1 MTDEAAQTA
10 AERLVGCLDRQG
22 AVAAEEVAAPTPSF
36 LAGPSL
42 RFENVTI
49 HYAGSERPAVRELSF
64 NLRGGQTLALLGP
77 SGSGKTT
84 VLRALLGLAPL
95 SAGSIWQGSERL
107 DAGDNIAAHAAWI
120 GQTPLI
126 VSGTLRDNL
135 LLATPTQ
142 SDTALAQ
149 AIALAGLAPMLT
161 RREGGLDALIDA
173 RGSGLSGGERRRIA
187 LVRALLKGAPVWLLD
202 EPTSHLDDV
211 AEGEL
216 VECIA
221 GACAGRTAIIATHSE
236 RLARN
241 CRCGR
246 PPGGQPVSSGV
257 ARLLATERGCLR
269 TTLRRA
275 GVCAAVAG
283 AASVALLGLSGWF
296 IASAAAAGAA
306 GLVAAQAF
314 NYLLPS
320 AAIRLL
326 AIARTGSRYGERL
339 FGHEAA
345 LLALARVRPAL
356 FRAAALSTPA
366 RALALTAG
374 EATASMIQ
382 DIQALETSWVH
393 RAAPWAAGASSVAG
407 LALLACAGW
416 APLAS
421 TGFCLLALMIGA
433 RLLARRMP
441 AAAANVR
448 GATGALKEGL
458 AMLAGAE
465 GELRCYG
472 LEARAGDELGRAT
485 RALEAAQRHYVV
497 LASGF
502 DLLCV
507 IATGLAAS
515 AALWL
520 ARHDAAALT
529 ALAALAA
536 AVTVE
541 GTASLLRRWAQRG
554 AAEDAADRI
563 DVILGGQLPP
573 VAPAVTSSARASAPP
588 RAIELRRPINASLRP
603 GARVAVV
610 GRSGAGKTTLLETWR
625 GRRAAE
631 PGAASIDGCDI
642 ATLPPD
648 ALRSCFAW
656 LPQDAML
663 LAGTVREE
671 PACWPIPIGDG
682 VGRCGGPCTTRP
694 STGGLNRCPLAS
706 TT

>member
-1 MTDEAAQTA
+1 
-10 AERLVGCLDRQG
+10 
-22 AVAAEEVAAPTPSF
+22 
-36 LAGPSL
+36 
-42 RFENVTI
+42 
-49 HYAGSERPAVRELSF
+49 
-64 NLRGGQTLALLGP
+64 
-77 SGSGKTT
+77 
-84 VLRALLGLAPL
+84 
-95 SAGSIWQGSERL
+95 
-107 DAGDNIAAHAAWI
+107 
-120 GQTPLI
+120 
-126 VSGTLRDNL
+126 
-135 LLATPTQ
+135 
-142 SDTALAQ
+142 
-149 AIALAGLAPMLT
+149 
-161 RREGGLDALIDA
+161 
-173 RGSGLSGGERRRIA
+173 
-187 LVRALLKGAPVWLLD
+187 
-202 EPTSHLDDV
+202 
-211 AEGEL
+211 
-216 VECIA
+216 
-221 GACAGRTAIIATHSE
+221 
-236 RLARN
+236 
-241 CRCGR
+241 
-246 PPGGQPVSSGV
+246 VSSGV
-257 ARLLATERGCLR
+257 ARLLATERGRLR
-269 TTLRRA
+269 PTLRWA
-275 GVCAAVAG
+275 CVCAAVAG

-393 RAAPWAAGASSVAG
+393 RAAPWAAGAASVTG
-407 LALLACAGW
+407 SALLGCAGW

-421 TGFCLLALMIGA
+421 TWLCLLALTVGA
-433 RLLARRMP
+433 GLLARRMP
-441 AAAANVR
+441 AAAAKVR
-448 GATGALKEGL
+448 VATGALKEGL

-472 LEARAGDELGRAT
+472 LEARAGDELDRAT
-485 RALEAAQRHYVV
+485 RALEAAQRRYVV

-507 IATGLAAS
+507 IATGLAAG

-520 ARHDAAALT
+520 ARHDGAALT

-536 AVTVE
+536 AVTLE
-541 GTASLLRRWAQRG
+541 GTASLLRRLAQRG
-554 AAEDAADRI
+554 AAEDAADRV
-563 DVILGGQLPP
+563 DLILGAQLPP
-573 VAPAVTSSARASAPP
+573 VAPAVPSSARTSAPA

-610 GRSGAGKTTLLETWR
+610 GRSGVGKTTLLETLL
-625 GRRAAE
+625 GLRAAE

-648 ALRSCFAW
+648 TLRSCFAW

-663 LAGTVREE
+663 LAGTVRENLLLAHPDSDESSMWRALHDAALDGRIESLPAGLDTWLGADGAGLSGGERRRLALARTYLARAPWLLLDE
-671 PACWPIPIGDG
+671 PTVGLDPALERTVLDRLKARLAETGQGLIAVTHRRAVAMACESVLSLGGD
-682 VGRCGGPCTTRP
+682 TR
-694 STGGLNRCPLAS
+694 SLKLDLAA
-706 TT
+706 